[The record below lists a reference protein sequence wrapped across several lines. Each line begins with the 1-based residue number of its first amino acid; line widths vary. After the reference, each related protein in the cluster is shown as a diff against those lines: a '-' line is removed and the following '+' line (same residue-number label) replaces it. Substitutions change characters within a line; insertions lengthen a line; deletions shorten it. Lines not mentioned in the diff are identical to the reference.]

1 MKKTPGS
8 RREGRAL
15 AVQLIYMLDHNSTP
29 LDEVLVAFMNFR
41 KDDDEPLAPVEKSRK
56 FCEGLARGVVQH
68 WRDLDRQ
75 IQATTANFALNRIGG
90 VERAILRLGAYE
102 MLYCLETPPVVA
114 INEAVELAKR
124 FSSDEAGRFVNGV
137 LDKIRET
144 LKRPSRIAVTPY
156 TPPKSVDRVE
166 EQMEKTAEKVARELG
181 EHSTEPPQEFSP
193 GRDEK
198 PEQR

>member
-29 LDEVLVAFMNFR
+29 FDEALPGFMAFR
-41 KDDDEPLAPVEKSRK
+41 KDDEEQLAPVEKSRA
-56 FCEGLARGVVQH
+56 FCEGLARGVVEH
-68 WRDLDRQ
+68 WRELDRQ
-75 IQATTANFALNRIGG
+75 ITSTTANFALNRIGG
-90 VERAILRLGAYE
+90 VERAILRLAAYE

-144 LKRPSRIAVTPY
+144 LKRPSRTAVTPFA
-156 TPPKSVDRVE
+156 PPTSKERME
-166 EQMEKTAEKVARELG
+166 EQMEKVARELG
-181 EHSTEPPQEFSP
+181 EHSTVKPEEFSP
-193 GRDEK
+193 GRDTS
-198 PEQR
+198 PEQS

>member
-15 AVQLIYMLDHNSTP
+15 AVQLIYMLDHNATP
-29 LDEVLVAFMNFR
+29 LDEVLAGFMEFR
-41 KDDDEPLAPVEKSRK
+41 KDDDEPLAPVEKSRQ

-68 WRDLDRQ
+68 WRELDRQ

-144 LKRPSRIAVTPY
+144 LKRPSRTAVTPY
-156 TPPKSVDRVE
+156 PPAKPGERRE
-166 EQMEKTAEKVARELG
+166 EQMEKIARELG

-193 GRDEK
+193 RRDDDT
-198 PEQR
+198 PEPR